1 MLTAFLTQDQSSD
14 YAPQSGEIIGML
26 KQMKDTMLA
35 DLADLIKAEETAKK
49 IYKELLAAKTK
60 EVEELTKMIE
70 TKLQR
75 IGELGVEIV
84 NMKEDLDDTLKALE
98 EDKKFLADLK
108 KNCATKEEDWAARS
122 KTRAEELLAI
132 ADTIKLLND
141 DDALELFKKVLPS
154 PSLLQVAVG
163 TKELRA
169 KALSALEG
177 RRANKDPRLDFIALA
192 IRGKKVSFEK
202 VIQMIDEMIVLLGK
216 EQAADDEKKEYCEV
230 ELDKAEDNLKEL
242 DHTIADLTTAI
253 DEGKSALAT
262 TIEEIEALIQGI
274 KDLDKQVVEATE
286 QRKEE
291 HEDFVEDL
299 AANNAA
305 KELLGLAKNRM
316 NKLYNPPP
324 KRELSGE
331 ERILVNMGGTA
342 TPTAAPGGIAGTGV
356 TALSQVA
363 PPPPPETYGAYQKKG
378 EESSGVIAM
387 MDLLIKDLTKEITEM
402 ETEEKLA
409 QEDYEKFMAD
419 SAEKRALDVKT
430 LADKEAAKADLETD
444 LQAYGEE
451 LKAKQAEAMATM
463 EQIKDLHLE
472 CDWLTK
478 NYEIR
483 KEARAGEVDA
493 LKKAKAVLSGADYS
507 LVQTAS
513 HARPIRIL
521 SRGGL

>member
-1 MLTAFLTQDQSSD
+1 M
-14 YAPQSGEIIGML
+14 E
-26 KQMKDTMLA
+26 K
-35 DLADLIKAEETAKK
+35 DLADLIATEEGAIETYKKLMAAKK
-49 IYKELLAAKTK
+49 K
-60 EVEELTKMIE
+60 EVDELTQMIE
-70 TKLQR
+70 TKLTR

-84 NMKEDLDDTLKALE
+84 NMKEDLDDTLKSLE

-108 KNCATKEEDWAARS
+108 KNCATKEEDWAIRS
-122 KTRAEELLAI
+122 KTRAEELLAL
-132 ADTIKLLND
+132 ADTIKILND
-141 DDALELFKKVLPS
+141 DDALELFKKTLPS
-154 PSLLQVAVG
+154 PSLLQMTVG
-163 TKELRA
+163 AKEMRA
-169 KALSALEG
+169 RALSALEA
-177 RRANKDPRLDFIALA
+177 RRGARDSRLDFIALA

-202 VIQMIDEMIVLLGK
+202 VIQMIDDMVILLGK
-216 EQAADDEKKEYCEV
+216 EQVADDEKKAYCEA
-230 ELDKAEDNLKEL
+230 ELDKAEDDLKEL
-242 DHTIADLTTAI
+242 DYTISTLTTAI
-253 DEGKSALAT
+253 EEGKTALAT
-262 TIEEIEALIQGI
+262 LTEEIEALIQGI
-274 KDLDKQVVEATE
+274 KDLDKQVAEATE

-291 HEDFVEDL
+291 NEDFVEGM
-299 AANNAA
+299 AAATAA

-316 NKLYNPPP
+316 NKFYNPKLYKPPP
-324 KRELSGE
+324 KRELSAE
-331 ERILVNMGGTA
+331 DRITVNMGGTLA
-342 TPTAAPGGIAGTGV
+342 PTQPPAGIAGTGV

-463 EQIKDLHLE
+463 EQIKGLHLE

-507 LVQTAS
+507 LVQMGL
-513 HARPIRIL
+513 HARPIRLL
-521 SRGGL
+521 SRAGQ